1 MSVMDKILK
10 LLGMQDEEHD
20 GNEMDI
26 TEDQIVFEQIGATE
40 LLDQEKVSQSM
51 GKTMRMV
58 VLNCINI
65 NDATQAVNNLKINRP
80 VIVTLADTTKEESQ
94 RIIDFISGAVYAM
107 EGELEEI
114 SNDTFV
120 FVPKNVVVDKARCEE
135 LVKDDSTILFKDV
148 NEK

>member
-1 MSVMDKILK
+1 
-10 LLGMQDEEHD
+10 MQDEEHD